1 MKGTYRTW
9 LLLPLVILGLVAAA
23 TAATPQTTAATDLR
37 VLFQQ
42 QNDAQNR
49 GDVVAVMALYADD
62 ATVQAGG
69 LCARAP
75 CAGKAAIQREVE
87 RRIAEKAQVKV
98 ISLRESSGTAT
109 GVLHVVEAG
118 FASCGVERILVNFT
132 FVVEG
137 DTMSSW
143 TSNPDFTDPQS
154 AKFIACITALMAA
167 GGGGPPGSIA
177 PPSTGDGGLK

>member
-1 MKGTYRTW
+1 MKSIYRTW
-9 LLLPLVILGLVAAA
+9 LLLPLVVLGLVAAG
-23 TAATPQTTAATDLR
+23 TAATTRTTAATDLR
-37 VLFQQ
+37 VVFQQ

-49 GDVVAVMALYADD
+49 GDVAAVMATYAGD

-69 LCARAP
+69 ICTMP

-109 GVLHVVEAG
+109 GVLQVVEAG

-143 TSNPDFTDPQS
+143 TSSPDLADPQS
-154 AKFIACITALMAA
+154 AKFVACIAARMAA

>member
-1 MKGTYRTW
+1 MKHSYRIW
-9 LLLPLVILGLVAAA
+9 LLLPLVVLGLVAAGTAEA
-23 TAATPQTTAATDLR
+23 TRTTAATDLR

-49 GDVVAVMALYADD
+49 GDIAAVMATYAGD

-69 LCARAP
+69 ICTIP
-75 CAGKAAIQREVE
+75 CVGKAAIQREVE

-137 DTMSSW
+137 DTMASW
-143 TSNPDFTDPQS
+143 TSMPDFTDPQS
-154 AKFIACITALMAA
+154 AKFIACITALTAA

-177 PPSTGDGGLK
+177 PPSTGDGGLR